1 MVCRSTHLGGGKIGV
16 PERVL
21 HKAGALDAH
30 EWEEVKSH
38 PLRGVKIV
46 EPVGFSP
53 LVVAAIRSHHEH
65 WNGRGYPD
73 GLAGEAIPLMARII
87 SVADAYDAITS
98 ERPFRSPGS
107 GATAVAELCRGA
119 GCQFDPGVV
128 EAFLQLPGIALDGSP
143 A

>member
-1 MVCRSTHLGGGKIGV
+1 
-16 PERVL
+16 
-21 HKAGALDAH
+21 
-30 EWEEVKSH
+30 
-38 PLRGVKIV
+38 
-46 EPVGFSP
+46 
-53 LVVAAIRSHHEH
+53 VVAAIRSHHEH